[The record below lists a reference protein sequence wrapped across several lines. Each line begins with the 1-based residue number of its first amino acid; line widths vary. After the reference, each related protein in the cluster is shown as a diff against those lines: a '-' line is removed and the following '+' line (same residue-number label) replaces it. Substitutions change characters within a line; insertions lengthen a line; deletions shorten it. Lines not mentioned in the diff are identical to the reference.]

1 MTNNEDPATETTGSS
16 GSWVDAKTLWSG
28 GAATALVAALIALVG
43 ILICRWLFN
52 VPILAPRQDGTWGN
66 AAATWGNAATAE
78 YAAAAMLASLVAT
91 AIMPQLLLT
100 TPRPRMF
107 FAWIMGLATVIAVLF
122 PFATSAPMSQKVATA
137 IINLV
142 LGCAIG
148 SLVRAV
154 AARSIR
160 RRPVGGGY
168 QSSYRSTLGN

>member
-43 ILICRWLFN
+43 ILICRGLLN
-52 VPILAPRQDGTWGN
+52 IPIVAPRQDG
-66 AAATWGNAATAE
+66 TWGNAATAE

-91 AIMPQLLLT
+91 AIMHLLLLT

>member
-1 MTNNEDPATETTGSS
+1 MLN
-16 GSWVDAKTLWSG
+16 
-28 GAATALVAALIALVG
+28 I
-43 ILICRWLFN
+43 
-52 VPILAPRQDGTWGN
+52 PIVAPRQDG
-66 AAATWGNAATAE
+66 TWGNAATAE

-91 AIMPQLLLT
+91 AIMHLLLLT